1 MTRVRTRLRRSTDGL
16 FYAED
21 DSADTV
27 GPLCE
32 LIESYLASMLPSEDI
47 EDTTADIADARTLCD
62 EQLGKKDFG

>member
-16 FYAED
+16 FYADD

-32 LIESYLASMLPSEDI
+32 LIESYLASMLPSEDL
-47 EDTTADIADARTLCD
+47 EDAAAEMADAHPACD
-62 EQLGKKDFG
+62 EQSGKKESD